1 MLRYFIDFSFNGED
15 YHGWQR
21 QINALSVQEVLES
34 KLTLHLDEKI
44 EVVGAGR
51 TDTGVHAR
59 QMFAHFDFSKEIED
73 LNKLVYKLNTTLG
86 KAIVVRKINRVKN
99 DAHARFNAKSRT
111 YQYHLIQDKNPFL
124 EGLAYFHFKELD
136 FTKMNKAAELLL
148 GEKDF
153 SCFSKS
159 KTQTFTNNCDITE
172 AYWEKHNDEWVF
184 TISANRFLRNMV
196 RSIVGTLIE
205 IGENKLQIND
215 IEAILASKSRKEAGK
230 SVPAH
235 GLYLVNIKYPK
246 ELFI

>member
-1 MLRYFIDFSFNGED
+1 MHRYFIVFSYNGGS

-34 KLTLHLDEKI
+34 KLSLHLHEKV

-51 TDTGVHAR
+51 TDTGVHAK
-59 QMFAHFDFSKEIED
+59 MMCAHFDFHNEIKD
-73 LNKLVYKLNTTLG
+73 LDKLVYKLNTTLG
-86 KAIVVRKINRVKN
+86 KAIVVSEIKKVNY
-99 DAHARFNAKSRT
+99 DAHARFDATLRT
-111 YQYHLIQDKNPFL
+111 YQYHLIQEKSPFL
-124 EGLAYFHFKELD
+124 EGLAYYHFKELD
-136 FTKMNKAAELLL
+136 FNKMNKAAELLL

-159 KTQTFTNNCDITE
+159 KTQTYTNDCNIKE
-172 AYWEKHNDEWVF
+172 AYWEKRNEKWVF

-196 RSIVGTLIE
+196 RSIVGTLID
-205 IGENKLQIND
+205 IGENKIEIED
-215 IEAILASKSRKEAGK
+215 IQTIIESKSRKEAGK

-235 GLYLVNIKYPK
+235 GLYLVDIKYPK